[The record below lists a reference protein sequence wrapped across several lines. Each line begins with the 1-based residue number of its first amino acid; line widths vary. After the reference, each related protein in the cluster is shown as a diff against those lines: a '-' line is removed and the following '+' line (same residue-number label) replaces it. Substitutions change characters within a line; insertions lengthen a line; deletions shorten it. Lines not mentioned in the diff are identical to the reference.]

1 MQAAAQANDIA
12 MNEKRF
18 PASEAH
24 RLDNPARAEWLA
36 SSDVLSALNL
46 HAGQTVAD
54 VGAGTGYLSL
64 PFAQCVGLKGK
75 VYAVDA
81 QAGML
86 SILQQKIDRSHLS
99 NVILI
104 QAEAHQSGLPASC
117 CGLFFMANVWHEIE
131 DKNAVLGEAMR
142 VLEPGDR
149 IAILDWRPDV
159 EPEHGPPLA
168 DRVDVSRAMENLRS
182 AGFEL
187 VVSSEVGRYS
197 WLVQGEKPQ

>member
-1 MQAAAQANDIA
+1 

-24 RLDNPARAEWLA
+24 RLDNPARIEWLA
-36 SSDVLSALNL
+36 PSEVLGALNL

-64 PFAQCVGLKGK
+64 PLAQFVGPKGK

-81 QAGML
+81 QDDML
-86 SILQQKIDRSHLS
+86 SLLQQKIDWSHLS

-104 QAEAHQSGLPASC
+104 HAEAHQTGLPASC

-131 DKNAVLGEAMR
+131 DKSAVLGEAMQ
-142 VLEPGDR
+142 VLEPGGR

-159 EPEHGPPLA
+159 KPEHGPPLA
-168 DRVDVSRAMENLRS
+168 DRVDVSHAMGSLRS
-182 AGFEL
+182 AGFEQ
-187 VVSSEVGRYS
+187 VVSAEVGRYS
-197 WLVQGEKPQ
+197 WLVQGGKPQ

>member
-131 DKNAVLGEAMR
+131 DRNAVLEEAMR
-142 VLEPGDR
+142 VLEPGGR

-159 EPEHGPPLA
+159 EPEHGPPIA
-168 DRVDVSRAMENLRS
+168 DRIDASRAMESLRF
-182 AGFEL
+182 AGFEQA
-187 VVSSEVGRYS
+187 VITEVGLYS
-197 WLVQGEKPQ
+197 WLVQGEKLK

>member
-1 MQAAAQANDIA
+1 MPAAAQANDTA

-24 RLDNPARAEWLA
+24 RLDNPARIEWLA
-36 SSDVLSALNL
+36 PSEVLSALHC

-64 PFAQCVGLKGK
+64 PLAQFVGPTGK

-81 QAGML
+81 QADML
-86 SILQQKIDRSHLS
+86 SLLQQKIDQSHFS

-104 QAEAHQSGLPASC
+104 HAEAHQTGLPASC
-117 CGLFFMANVWHEIE
+117 CGLFFMANIWHEIE
-131 DKNAVLGEAMR
+131 GQSAVLEEAMR
-142 VLEPGDR
+142 VLEPGGR

-159 EPEHGPPLA
+159 KPEHGPPLV
-168 DRVDVSRAMENLRS
+168 DRVDVSRAMKSLSS
-182 AGFEL
+182 AGFER
-187 VVSSEVGRYS
+187 VANSEVGRYS
-197 WLVQGEKPQ
+197 WLVQGGKLQ